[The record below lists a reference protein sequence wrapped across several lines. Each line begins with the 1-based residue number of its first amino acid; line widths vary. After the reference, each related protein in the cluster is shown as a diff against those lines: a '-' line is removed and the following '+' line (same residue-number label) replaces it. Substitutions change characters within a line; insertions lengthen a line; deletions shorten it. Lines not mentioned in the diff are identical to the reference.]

1 MPPPRPHPLARA
13 PLVDRLDRFLAAS
26 WDRGW
31 MPPPPLEAETLLE
44 RGAKGFE
51 AEDEAGGRDPGDI
64 ADFRTRLDRLLA
76 SLTDEAQLN
85 AVGEAFAYGQ
95 LIRAIRQRF
104 ALGRLWREQPELLET
119 ELAAPIIVVGQMRSG
134 TTRIHRLL
142 AADPAHSATR
152 FCDSWHPVPETPD
165 LRPLR
170 GGFKLFMAR
179 RLDPWLDTI
188 HPFGAARADEELGWL
203 AGALDHSAYEA
214 QWHIPAYSAWSEA
227 RDPAPVYREFARLL
241 RTDAAE
247 HGNAARP
254 RVLKTPQFAEDLPAL
269 LAQFPDARVVVSR
282 RCGEETLRSS
292 VSLVAN
298 QMTIQSDA
306 VDLDRI
312 ETEWR
317 RKIALRQERLDAAL
331 ADFDGPVAEIDFDRL
346 GADWE
351 AEIAALYDALGLDL
365 TDAALAAMQA
375 EQARAGKSPHRAH
388 AGQLQAFLPIP
399 GMKAPTRRL

>member
-13 PLVDRLDRFLAAS
+13 PMVDRLDRFLAAS
-26 WDRGW
+26 WNRGW
-31 MPPPPLEAETLLE
+31 MPPPPLDVETLLE
-44 RGAKGFE
+44 RGAKGFD
-51 AEDEAGGRDPGDI
+51 AADEAGGRAAGDV
-64 ADFRTRLDRLLA
+64 ADFRLRLERLL
-76 SLTDEAQLN
+76 EAVLAEAELN
-85 AVGEAFAYGQ
+85 AVGRAFAYG
-95 LIRAIRQRF
+95 LLTRAIAQRF
-104 ALGRLWREQPELLET
+104 ALGRLWRERPALLET
-119 ELAAPIIVVGQMRSG
+119 GLAAPIVVVGQMRSG

-152 FCDSWHPVPETPD
+152 FCDSWHPVPERPD

-170 GGFKLFMAR
+170 GGMKLFMAR

-203 AGALDHSAYEA
+203 ASALDHSAYEA
-214 QWHIPAYSAWSEA
+214 QWRVPSYTEWSEA

-241 RTDAAE
+241 RTDAAQ
-247 HGNAARP
+247 HANAARP

-298 QMTIQSDA
+298 QMAIQCDA
-306 VDLDRI
+306 VDLSRI
-312 ETEWR
+312 EAEWR
-317 RKIALRQERLDAAL
+317 RKIALRQERIEAAL
-331 ADFDGPVAEIDFDRL
+331 ADFAGPVAEIDFGRL
-346 GADWE
+346 GVDWR
-351 AEIAALYDALGLDL
+351 AEIAAVYAALGLDL

-375 EQARAGKSPHRAH
+375 EQARAGRSPHRAH
-388 AGQLQAFLPIP
+388 AAQVDEFSGA
-399 GMKAPTRRL
+399 